1 MYVYPHIRCS
11 AFIRTFPFPA
21 SGGDWRACVNMYRN
35 ADNWEECYRVA
46 KTFGGTSAS
55 KQVAYLWAKSLGGDS
70 AVKLLNKFGLLEQV
84 EIEKERERAL
94 GKRMSANLVS
104 FRLARKINEIRI
116 GSFFFFTGT
125 SEFRKWKDFA

>member
-1 MYVYPHIRCS
+1 MGFRLEKKIKFATSNSDTRPI
-11 AFIRTFPFPA
+11 
-21 SGGDWRACVNMYRN
+21 GGDWRACVNMYRN

-84 EIEKERERAL
+84 R
-94 GKRMSANLVS
+94 N
-104 FRLARKINEIRI
+104 
-116 GSFFFFTGT
+116 
-125 SEFRKWKDFA
+125 